1 MTVSCSAYAN
11 MKSSLQFFDL
21 PPPPVFSHV
30 TITVMSPSDVAAPH
44 PTWILPHHIQH
55 GFCPH
60 ETWWC
65 ENTGGTALAHPMD
78 AHQAGQQG
86 PLASDLTIYGHSVE
100 QRESSPHTMHNMNMK
115 NHVFFWVSLLSLPF
129 FKYLY
134 PEAGLL
140 SQLVQGQ
147 LIKRE
152 KSSVRLSSCT
162 AKSSVY
168 CFNITNDK
176 LGATDLHCLHNDWI
190 FTTNFIR
197 WVMTDRTL

>member
-1 MTVSCSAYAN
+1 MIPLNEMWGTRNDCFMQCICKYEIIPAILWS
-11 MKSSLQFFDL
+11 
-21 PPPPVFSHV
+21 PPPVFSHV
-30 TITVMSPSDVAAPH
+30 TITVMSPSVAAPH
-44 PTWILPHHIQH
+44 PTWILPTWNMVVWKYWWHSLGTSH
-55 GFCPH
+55 GCTSGKSAGAPCLRPDYIWPFCRAERIFPTYRAQY
-60 ETWWC
+60 EESC
-65 ENTGGTALAHPMD
+65 LF
-78 AHQAGQQG
+78 
-86 PLASDLTIYGHSVE
+86 LSFSTIS
-100 QRESSPHTMHNMNMK
+100 
-115 NHVFFWVSLLSLPF
+115 PF

-190 FTTNFIR
+190 FTTIFIR
-197 WVMTDRTL
+197 WVMTDSTL

>member
-11 MKSSLQFFDL
+11 MKSSLQFFD
-21 PPPPVFSHV
+21 PPPVFSHV

-100 QRESSPHTMHNMNMK
+100 QRESSPHTMHNMK
-115 NHVFFWVSLLSLPF
+115 NHVFF
-129 FKYLY
+129 
-134 PEAGLL
+134 
-140 SQLVQGQ
+140 
-147 LIKRE
+147 
-152 KSSVRLSSCT
+152 
-162 AKSSVY
+162 
-168 CFNITNDK
+168 
-176 LGATDLHCLHNDWI
+176 
-190 FTTNFIR
+190 
-197 WVMTDRTL
+197 

>member
-1 MTVSCSAYAN
+1 MTVSCSAYAS

-21 PPPPVFSHV
+21 PPKYSATWPSRWCHQ
-30 TITVMSPSDVAAPH
+30 VM
-44 PTWILPHHIQH
+44 LLHHIQH

-65 ENTGGTALAHPMD
+65 ENTGGTSHGCTSGKS
-78 AHQAGQQG
+78 AGAPCLRPDYIWPFCRAERIFPTYHAQYEESC
-86 PLASDLTIYGHSVE
+86 LFLSFSTIS
-100 QRESSPHTMHNMNMK
+100 
-115 NHVFFWVSLLSLPF
+115 PF

-162 AKSSVY
+162 AKSSVH

-197 WVMTDRTL
+197 WVMTDSTL

>member
-1 MTVSCSAYAN
+1 MIPLNQMWGTRNDCFMQCICKYEIIPAILWS
-11 MKSSLQFFDL
+11 
-21 PPPPVFSHV
+21 PPPSIQPRDHHGDV
-30 TITVMSPSDVAAPH
+30 TKWCCCTTSNTDFAHMKHGGVKILVA
-44 PTWILPHHIQH
+44 Q
-55 GFCPH
+55 
-60 ETWWC
+60 
-65 ENTGGTALAHPMD
+65 PMD
-78 AHQAGQQG
+78 AHQASQQE

-100 QRESSPHTMHNMNMK
+100 QRESSPHTMHNMK
-115 NHVFFWVSLLSLPF
+115 NHAFFWVSLLSLPF

-162 AKSSVY
+162 AKSSVH

-197 WVMTDRTL
+197 WVMTDSTL